1 MQEKV
6 LDDFSGVQNLRKNE
20 IWWFSVSCSSLV
32 ASDSIESKTQKN
44 LEKIL
49 FLLKKKFTFPFNKV
63 HFSLK
68 FNFYN
73 IASLRLDTI
82 KKNSQ

>member
-32 ASDSIESKTQKN
+32 ASDSIESNT
-44 LEKIL
+44 EKFGEDSFSFEKEI
-49 FLLKKKFTFPFNKV
+49 
-63 HFSLK
+63 HFS
-68 FNFYN
+68 F
-73 IASLRLDTI
+73 
-82 KKNSQ
+82 Q